1 MLTVNDD
8 APQQLLL
15 DDDGEPLVPV
25 VGVVTGGARRLRA
38 RHPRHLRAAAALQ
51 LQLLARA
58 RPAAQHRTRQL
69 FFSHRQHIFTPL
81 LVVAAVLELE
91 FLMIRF
97 DKTER
102 GDQRLICRSRE
113 LGIKSNE
120 SRYRQRQTF
129 SVSEDHKNNR
139 YIYISTQYG
148 GGWRL

>member
-1 MLTVNDD
+1 MTLCPTSA
-8 APQQLLL
+8 AP
-15 DDDGEPLVPV
+15 P
-25 VGVVTGGARRLRA
+25 RRWWRTSCSCGRCGYRWCGPA
-38 RHPRHLRAAAALQ
+38 PCPPPPPPPCSRSSPAPAAGT
-51 LQLLARA
+51 
-58 RPAAQHRTRQL
+58 RPARGPALDTPII
-69 FFSHRQHIFTPL
+69 FSHRQHIFTPL
-81 LVVAAVLELE
+81 LLVAAVLELE

-120 SRYRQRQTF
+120 SRYRERQTF

>member
-25 VGVVTGGARRLRA
+25 VGVVTGGAGRLRA

-69 FFSHRQHIFTPL
+69 FFTQTTYFHSSLGRGCRPGIRVFDDPL
-81 LVVAAVLELE
+81 
-91 FLMIRF
+91 
-97 DKTER
+97 
-102 GDQRLICRSRE
+102 
-113 LGIKSNE
+113 
-120 SRYRQRQTF
+120 
-129 SVSEDHKNNR
+129 
-139 YIYISTQYG
+139 
-148 GGWRL
+148 

>member
-25 VGVVTGGARRLRA
+25 VGVVTGGAGRLRA
-38 RHPRHLRAAAALQ
+38 RHPRHLRAPAALQ

-81 LVVAAVLELE
+81 LVVASVLELE

-120 SRYRQRQTF
+120 SRYRETNFQCERGSQ
-129 SVSEDHKNNR
+129 K
-139 YIYISTQYG
+139 
-148 GGWRL
+148 L

>member
-25 VGVVTGGARRLRA
+25 VCVVTGGARRLRA

-69 FFSHRQHIFTPL
+69 FFTQTTYFHSSLARGCRPGIRVFDDPL
-81 LVVAAVLELE
+81 
-91 FLMIRF
+91 
-97 DKTER
+97 
-102 GDQRLICRSRE
+102 
-113 LGIKSNE
+113 
-120 SRYRQRQTF
+120 
-129 SVSEDHKNNR
+129 
-139 YIYISTQYG
+139 
-148 GGWRL
+148 